1 MRMVVPD
8 SVASGPTSARSWPKS
23 PNITG
28 WSCDQIVTI
37 GPMNQEKPTAPSLF
51 FGYGFESPMRY
62 QQTNQHELA
71 TFIWNPAQPRG
82 FLISQACFAL
92 VKRAT
97 VRRCRDRG
105 VRLRISR
112 KHHAKSVCS
121 RQDRDDVRSLLARH
135 R

>member
-1 MRMVVPD
+1 VFDNTHLVAEVSELDVPGR
-8 SVASGPTSARSWPKS
+8 ASK
-23 PNITG
+23 
-28 WSCDQIVTI
+28 SCDQLVTI
-37 GPMNQEKPTAPSLF
+37 DVRGTPVSARLREYLKN
-51 FGYGFESPMRY
+51 GFESPMRY

-82 FLISQACFAL
+82 FWISQACFAL

-97 VRRCRDRG
+97 VRRCRDQG

-121 RQDRDDVRSLLARH
+121 RQDRDDVRSLLARY